1 MDSPE
6 SPPPVD
12 QQLRQAREARQISL
26 AQAAQATHIRVHYL
40 EALENGRFDLIP
52 SLTQGRGFLRTYA
65 QYLGLDPQALLA
77 LLSKTSSEPVP
88 PPPAPPAPTEP
99 PPSGEAESIF
109 ADLGAQLR
117 LQRQRLGLSL
127 EDIER
132 HTHIRIHNLNAL
144 EQGDL
149 KALPS
154 PVQARGMLSN
164 YASFLG
170 MDPESVLLR
179 FAEGL
184 QADLFARQS
193 GRLLRKSSASEGA
206 RQLSPL
212 RRLLS
217 IDLFITGFLVIFLVA
232 FLSWGALRISA
243 VRSSQTPTATS
254 PSIADV
260 LSQVEPSDEPVA
272 GEATAVE
279 TPDPEIQGSLSGED
293 VTPQPSAEEEF
304 PTATP
309 TIFTVTSG
317 SAVQVNIIAHQRAWM
332 RVLVDAEVGFEGRV
346 TPGSVYVFSGS
357 KLVEILTGN
366 GAALQVFYNQQDLG
380 FLGILGEVVSR
391 TFTAEGAQTP
401 TPAPTSTPP
410 LEPTPT
416 LPTGLVFP
424 TPAAP

>member
-1 MDSPE
+1 MDSLE
-6 SPPPVD
+6 SSPSVS
-12 QQLRQAREARQISL
+12 QQLRQAREAQQISL
-26 AQAAQATHIRVHYL
+26 AQAAQATRIRPHYL
-40 EALENGRFDLIP
+40 EALEKGQFELLP
-52 SLTQGRGFLRTYA
+52 SLTQGRGFLRAYA
-65 QYLGLDPQALLA
+65 QYLGLNPEALLA
-77 LLSKTSSEPVP
+77 GLSETSAVSPAP
-88 PPPAPPAPTEP
+88 PTPPAPEVLPA
-99 PPSGEAESIF
+99 SGEAETIF

-164 YASFLG
+164 YATFLG
-170 MDPESVLLR
+170 MDPEPVLLR

-184 QADLFARQS
+184 QADLFTRQSAQPSRQGAAAQDARQ
-193 GRLLRKSSASEGA
+193 R
-206 RQLSPL
+206 SPL

-217 IDLFITGFLVIFLVA
+217 VDLFVTGFLVVFLVA
-232 FLSWGALRISA
+232 FLSWGALRISD

-260 LSQVEPSDEPVA
+260 LAQPEATDQPVNGA
-272 GEATAVE
+272 ATAVE
-279 TPDPEIQGSLSGED
+279 TPDPEAQPTLSEEE
-293 VTPQPSAEEEF
+293 TASQPTAEENIPSPT
-304 PTATP
+304 PTA
-309 TIFTVTSG
+309 FTVSSG

-332 RVLVDAEVGFEGRV
+332 RVLVDAEIGFEGRV

-391 TFTAEGAQTP
+391 TFGAEGAQTP
-401 TPAPTSTPP
+401 TPAPTVPALP
-410 LEPTPT
+410 QPTPT
-416 LPTGLVFP
+416 LPAGLVFP
-424 TPAAP
+424 TQIAP